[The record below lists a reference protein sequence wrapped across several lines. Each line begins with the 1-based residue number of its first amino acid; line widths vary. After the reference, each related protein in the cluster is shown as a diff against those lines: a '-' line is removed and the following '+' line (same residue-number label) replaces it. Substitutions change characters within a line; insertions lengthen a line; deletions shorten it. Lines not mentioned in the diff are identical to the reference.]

1 MAHTIQDKKKLLQ
14 RVRRI
19 RGQVEAIEKAL
30 EAEQDC
36 DTVLQTIAACRGAMN
51 GLMCELIQGHIKHH
65 VHDGRKPLT
74 AEQKRATETLLGVI
88 RAYLK

>member
-1 MAHTIQDKKKLLQ
+1 MAHTIQDKNKLLH

-36 DTVLQTIAACRGAMN
+36 YDVLQTIAACRGAMN
-51 GLMCELIQGHIKHH
+51 ALMCEIVEGHVMHH
-65 VHDGRKPLT
+65 VHDPQKRLT
-74 AEQKRATETLLGVI
+74 VEETRATEVLLDVI

>member
-1 MAHTIQDKKKLLQ
+1 MAHTIRDKTKLLH

-36 DTVLQTIAACRGAMN
+36 YSILQTIAACRGAMN
-51 GLMCELIQGHIKHH
+51 ALMCEIVEGHVKHH
-65 VHDGRKPLT
+65 VHDPRKQLT
-74 AEQKRATETLLGVI
+74 PEQSRATEALLDVI

>member
-1 MAHTIQDKKKLLQ
+1 MAHTIQDKKKLLL

-19 RGQVEAIEKAL
+19 RGQVEAVEKAL
-30 EAEQDC
+30 DAEQDC

-51 GLMCELIQGHIKHH
+51 ALMCALIQGHVVHH
-65 VHDGRKPLT
+65 VHDPRKTLT
-74 AEQKRATETLLGVI
+74 PEQQRATETLIDLI

>member
-1 MAHTIQDKKKLLQ
+1 MAHTIQDKKKLLH

-19 RGQVEAIEKAL
+19 RGQVEAVEKAL

-36 DTVLQTIAACRGAMN
+36 YTVLQTIAACRGAMN
-51 GLMCELIQGHIKHH
+51 ALMYQIVEGHVRHH
-65 VHDGRKPLT
+65 VHDSRKQLT
-74 AEQKRATETLLGVI
+74 AEQDRATETLLDVI

>member
-1 MAHTIQDKKKLLQ
+1 MAHTIQDKKKLLH

-30 EAEQDC
+30 AAEQDC
-36 DTVLQTIAACRGAMN
+36 DTVLRTIAACRGAMN
-51 GLMCELIQGHIKHH
+51 ALMCELIQGHVVHH
-65 VHDGRKPLT
+65 VHDPRKPLT
-74 AEQKRATETLLGVI
+74 AEQSRATETLLDVV